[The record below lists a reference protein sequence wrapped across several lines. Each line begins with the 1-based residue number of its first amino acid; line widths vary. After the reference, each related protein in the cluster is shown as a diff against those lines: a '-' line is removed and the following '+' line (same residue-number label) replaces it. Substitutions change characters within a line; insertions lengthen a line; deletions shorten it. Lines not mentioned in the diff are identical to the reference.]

1 MTLCV
6 GWFLQ
11 DNHCSIDSVGTS
23 GRCTCF
29 LVCVLVVEIS
39 LSAIFVK
46 FVCFLVCLH
55 FLQCADNRNMYVNSL
70 MVSSSVEL
78 WRSRFCMHLCGH
90 HVYKGSIWIHYAD
103 MVFLLVIQGT
113 YVQWGKACIHHL
125 SLVPKDQ
132 GVCSSTFGSL
142 IVKVY
147 WFLLH
152 AENLRS
158 LMVAIFCF
166 GITLGVDL
174 RNCPLLPNKESA
186 AFWV

>member
-1 MTLCV
+1 
-6 GWFLQ
+6 
-11 DNHCSIDSVGTS
+11 
-23 GRCTCF
+23 
-29 LVCVLVVEIS
+29 
-39 LSAIFVK
+39 
-46 FVCFLVCLH
+46 
-55 FLQCADNRNMYVNSL
+55 
-70 MVSSSVEL
+70 
-78 WRSRFCMHLCGH
+78 
-90 HVYKGSIWIHYAD
+90 

-142 IVKVY
+142 IVKV
-147 WFLLH
+147 FLLH
-152 AENLRS
+152 AKNPIS

-166 GITLGVDL
+166 GITLGVNL

>member
-1 MTLCV
+1 MFLFLGMCSCCWDFSLCNIYKNLFV
-6 GWFLQ
+6 SWY
-11 DNHCSIDSVGTS
+11 V
-23 GRCTCF
+23 CT
-29 LVCVLVVEIS
+29 
-39 LSAIFVK
+39 
-46 FVCFLVCLH
+46 
-55 FLQCADNRNMYVNSL
+55 LQCADNRNMYVNSL

-78 WRSRFCMHLCGH
+78 WRSGFCVHLFGC
-90 HVYKGSIWIHYAD
+90 HVCEGSIWIHYSD

-147 WFLLH
+147 CFLLH

-166 GITLGVDL
+166 GITLGVNL
-174 RNCPLLPNKESA
+174 RNCPLLPNKLSV